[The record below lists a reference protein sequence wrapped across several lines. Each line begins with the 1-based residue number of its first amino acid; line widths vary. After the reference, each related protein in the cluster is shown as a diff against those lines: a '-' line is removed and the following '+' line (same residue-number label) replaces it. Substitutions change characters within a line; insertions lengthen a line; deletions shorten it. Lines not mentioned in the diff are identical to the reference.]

1 MNRMN
6 VQSILLAATLGTLA
20 ACAVDGAEGPAP
32 GDLETRLAAGAVL
45 PVLRGG
51 AVALTADQ
59 AGVARPVTP
68 GVRGGQV
75 VVRALG
81 DDRLAVQAL
90 AIELDDVDLEH
101 ALGDTIRILHLTDLH
116 LRLGTQRA
124 GAATWRADGAGV
136 DASTTVEL
144 VLDWALRADDGD
156 VLPFASQRIG
166 EVALELQVS
175 ADGPAVL
182 AAVDARVAGPI
193 WNFGDVIVRDLD
205 LTLAL
210 ADAP

>member
-1 MNRMN
+1 MATAC
-6 VQSILLAATLGTLA
+6 LLALG
-20 ACAVDGAEGPAP
+20 ACTVDGADGPAA
-32 GDLETRLAAGAVL
+32 GALEGRLAAGAAL
-45 PVLRGG
+45 PILRGG

-75 VVRALG
+75 VVRAVG

-90 AIELDDVDLEH
+90 TIDLDDVDLEH
-101 ALGDTIRILHLTDLH
+101 ALGDTTRVLHLTDLH
-116 LRLGTQRA
+116 LRLGTQRD
-124 GAATWRADGAGV
+124 GVAAWRADGAGV
-136 DASTTVEL
+136 DTSTTVEL

-166 EVALELQVS
+166 DVGLELQVT
-175 ADGPAVL
+175 ADGPAVV
-182 AAVDARVAGPI
+182 ATVDARVAGPI